1 MSPSDR
7 KRRRVAATPAA
18 CRSRAR
24 RLIVFGLVAA
34 VLAACS
40 ATGAVNVT
48 STSVRTRK
56 HVVPP
61 PTAYQLPRGVVH
73 PVSFARLYLPAKFA
87 TAPTTAAC
95 EADYAIACYT
105 PAQLQTAYDLGP
117 LLKSGDDGH
126 GETIVIVDCF
136 GSPTIVPDL
145 AVFDKAFHLAPPPSL
160 SIVTPAGPIPP
171 WDPSGNGPMIAWA
184 TETSLDVEYA
194 HAMAPGARIVLV
206 ETTVAETE
214 GTAGFPQ
221 IETAEE
227 WAIDHEDPAVISQS
241 FGATEGT
248 FPSDQSI
255 LALQAAYELA
265 DRKHVT
271 VLAAT
276 GDDGSTD
283 SSEVSGPDLFTK
295 RAVDWP
301 STDPFVTA
309 VGGTQLHLNQ
319 AGARLLPDNVWNDSN
334 LFGMPAA
341 GSGGTSQVFPRPG
354 YQSSAAGIVGSHRGV
369 PDVSLS
375 AAQDGGA
382 LVYESFPGIEPD
394 FYVVGG
400 TSEATPLFAGIVAV
414 ADQAVG
420 RHLGLLNNDLYT
432 LAAEH
437 AAGIVDITTGN
448 NTVTFQ
454 QNGETVTVPGY
465 AGTEGYD
472 LASGLGTIDAA
483 ALVPELKALA
493 G

>member
-1 MSPSDR
+1 M
-7 KRRRVAATPAA
+7 A
-18 CRSRAR
+18 
-24 RLIVFGLVAA
+24 LGLVT
-34 VLAACS
+34 VVMAACS
-40 ATGAVNVT
+40 ASSATKAS
-48 STSVRTRK
+48 STTAPKK
-56 HVVPP
+56 HVPPP
-61 PTAYQLPRGVVH
+61 PTAYQLPKGVVH

-105 PAQLQTAYDLGP
+105 PAQLQRAYDLGP
-117 LLKSGDDGH
+117 LLASGDDGH

-136 GSPTIVPDL
+136 GSPTIVSDL
-145 AVFDKAFHLAPPPSL
+145 ATFDKAFHLAPPPSF
-160 SIVTPAGPIPP
+160 SIVTPAGAIPP
-171 WDPSGNGPMIAWA
+171 WDPSGGGPMIAWG

-206 ETTVAETE
+206 ETPVAETE

-221 IETAEE
+221 IVAAEE

-248 FPSDQSI
+248 FPSHQSI
-255 LALQAAYELA
+255 LALQGAYELA

-283 SSEVSGPDLFTK
+283 SSEVSGPDLFTR

-319 AGARLLPDNVWNDSN
+319 AGARLLPDNVWNDTN

-341 GSGGTSQVFPRPG
+341 GSGGTSQVFARPG
-354 YQSSAAGIVGSHRGV
+354 YQSSVASTVGDHRGV

-375 AAQDGGA
+375 AAEDGGA
-382 LVYESFPGIEPD
+382 LVYESFPGIQSD

-400 TSEATPLFAGIVAV
+400 TSEATPLFAGVVAV
-414 ADQAVG
+414 ADQAAG
-420 RHLGLLNNDLYT
+420 RHLGLLNNDLYK

-437 AAGIVDITTGN
+437 AAGIVDITVGN

-465 AGTEGYD
+465 AAAEGYD

-483 ALVPELKALA
+483 ALVPELKAQA